1 VSVGTGRGLKME
13 GERKQVLEAV
23 RTAAVLSGLVAG
35 LAIAVLLVYVAYVY
49 NLWVHAMQADGSLG
63 SPPP

>member
-1 VSVGTGRGLKME
+1 ME
-13 GERKQVLEAV
+13 GERKHVLEAV
-23 RTAAVLSGLVAG
+23 RMAAVLSGLVAG

-49 NLWVHAMQADGSLG
+49 NLWAHAMQAEGPLG